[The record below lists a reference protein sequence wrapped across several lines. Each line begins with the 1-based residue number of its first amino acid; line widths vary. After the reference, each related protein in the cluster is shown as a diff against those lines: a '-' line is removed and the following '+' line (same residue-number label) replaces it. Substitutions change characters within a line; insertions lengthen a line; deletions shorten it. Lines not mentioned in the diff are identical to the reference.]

1 MITSP
6 RELLA
11 ALAADR
17 PIYHSE
23 ADFQHA
29 FAWQAR
35 IAAPTADIRLEV
47 RLQPG
52 RSLDLLFRDDS
63 GRVGAELKYLT
74 RRFGAEWHGERFELA
89 NQAAGP
95 VRRYDVVKDIVRVED
110 LLVAGLISRGYVILV
125 TNEPTYWSA
134 PVRAATSDAM
144 FRLEEGRT
152 LSGPLGWGPNTGVGT
167 MRRREQPLELRG
179 SYVLHWTDFSQ
190 IDDAGGGRF
199 RALLV
204 DVNAGLSASRAPSPP
219 GVRRIEGPTPN
230 GGVVADIVE
239 AEGRVEIWKYDESG
253 NVIMRTYGTFEDG

>member
-47 RLQPG
+47 HLQPG

-74 RRFGAEWHGERFELA
+74 RRFGAEWHGERLSS
-89 NQAAGP
+89 QTKQPGPCAATTSSKTSSASKISSSP
-95 VRRYDVVKDIVRVED
+95 V
-110 LLVAGLISRGYVILV
+110 LSPAATSSSSP
-125 TNEPTYWSA
+125 TEPAYWSA

-144 FRLEEGRT
+144 FRLGEGRT

-204 DVNAGLSASRAPSPP
+204 DVNAGLSASRTPSPP
-219 GVRRIEGPTPN
+219 GVQRIEGPTP
-230 GGVVADIVE
+230 
-239 AEGRVEIWKYDESG
+239 
-253 NVIMRTYGTFEDG
+253 